1 MPALACSARYFSPPQ
16 GNQMDVIHIAT
27 QWLDKLQQP
36 DSVEFANLFTEDGM
50 YVDPSWGLARQ
61 GREFVRLHHRKWHA
75 AVPDLKAS
83 LERVLVDGMTA
94 ILLYEGTGT
103 FNGEPLGAARI
114 RCSQP
119 IAHSKP
125 ARSSFSI
132 LMQTGLSDAAPN
144 TMTGPSCRRASK
156 RLMRT
161 IHADGNRR
169 VHWNGCPAH
178 TKPACGR
185 VAASAQVRDS

>member
-1 MPALACSARYFSPPQ
+1 
-16 GNQMDVIHIAT
+16 MDVIHIAT

-103 FNGEPLGAARI
+103 FNGEPLGAGENTLQPTHRPFKARAVI
-114 RCSQP
+114 V
-119 IAHSKP
+119 
-125 ARSSFSI
+125 
-132 LMQTGLSDAAPN
+132 LDLD
-144 TMTGPSCRRASK
+144 
-156 RLMRT
+156 
-161 IHADGNRR
+161 ADGLVRCCTEYYDR
-169 VHWNGCPAH
+169 SIMPAGIK
-178 TKPACGR
+178 TPYADDPRGR
-185 VAASAQVRDS
+185 Q